1 MESLTS
7 IIFVGKFMYQV
18 DQLFLTGMKAQP
30 VSCSHSHMNYDQAM
44 KVADS
49 NKFRQAI
56 LEEIANHFA

>member
-1 MESLTS
+1 
-7 IIFVGKFMYQV
+7 MYQV